1 MTNDYNSQLTKT
13 VIIVADNKNIR
24 RRSEMKRKTAINLIA
39 ITALALLFSWEV
51 AYAQEE
57 KQGEEKVEEFSGEEK
72 AKEVSSEEKGAVSD
86 LVNFIKS
93 IHPGFYIDFAYEYNF
108 NRPQDGLN
116 QLRVFDVE
124 DNEFNLHLFQLS
136 FRRFPTTEGG
146 LVNLVGFGAKLD
158 FGEDAD
164 VIAASGLGDPDDE
177 FDLQE
182 AYIHILA
189 PFGNGIDI
197 YGGKFVTL
205 AGAEVIESKDDYNY
219 SRSFLFGFA
228 IPFTHTG
235 IRIHYPV
242 APFDFIIGLNNGWDT
257 VDDVNDGK
265 TIESRVGLNFEKFS
279 IGVVGYFGPEEQN
292 VDGDWRE
299 LIDIVATFAPI
310 ENLALIANLDF
321 GWQQDA
327 NFDLDGDG
335 ITDVE
340 ENVFWWGVAGYIVYD
355 LNEIV
360 RLVLRGEYFDD
371 QDGFRTGTAQKLWEL
386 TPTLQLRPF
395 AKYSPFDNLLL
406 RLEYRHDQSDEGVF
420 EDNDGNFKKTQDTVA
435 LELLYYFTL

>member
-1 MTNDYNSQLTKT
+1 MRKK
-13 VIIVADNKNIR
+13 IIV
-24 RRSEMKRKTAINLIA
+24 LIA
-39 ITALALLFSWEV
+39 LTALAFVFQWEFT
-51 AYAQEE
+51 YAQEE
-57 KQGEEKVEEFSGEEK
+57 KPGEEIEKVEEFTGEEK
-72 AKEVSSEEKGAVSD
+72 PEKEAAKEEEEKGAVSD
-86 LVNFIKS
+86 LVNFLKS
-93 IHPGFYIDFAYEYNF
+93 IHVGFYIDTSYEYNF
-108 NRPQDGLN
+108 NRPQDEQN
-116 QLRVFDVE
+116 QLRVFDMD

-136 FRRFPTTEGG
+136 FRRTPTTEGG
-146 LVNLVGFGAKLD
+146 LANLVGFGAKLD

-164 VIAASGLGDPDDE
+164 VIGATGLGDADDE

-205 AGAEVIESKDDYNY
+205 AGAEVIESKDDFNF

-228 IPFTHTG
+228 IPFTYTG
-235 IRIHYPV
+235 IRIHYPF
-242 APFDFIIGLNNGWDT
+242 APFDFIVGLNNGWDV
-257 VDDVNDGK
+257 VDDNNDGK
-265 TIESRVGLNFEKFS
+265 TIETRVGLNLEKFS
-279 IGVVGYFGPEEQN
+279 IGVVGYFGPEEN
-292 VDGDWRE
+292 KVDGDWRE
-299 LIDIVATFAPI
+299 LIDVVATLIPL
-310 ENLALIANLDF
+310 ENLTLVANLDF

-327 NFDLDGDG
+327 NLDS
-335 ITDVE
+335 TE

>member
-1 MTNDYNSQLTKT
+1 MRKR
-13 VIIVADNKNIR
+13 IIV
-24 RRSEMKRKTAINLIA
+24 LIA
-39 ITALALLFSWEV
+39 LTALAFVFQWEFI
-51 AYAQEE
+51 YAQEE
-57 KQGEEKVEEFSGEEK
+57 KPGEETEKVEEFTGEEK
-72 AKEVSSEEKGAVSD
+72 PEKEAAKEEEEKGAVSD
-86 LVNFIKS
+86 LVNFLKS
-93 IHPGFYIDFAYEYNF
+93 IHVGFYIDTSYEYNF
-108 NRPQDGLN
+108 NRPQDEQN
-116 QLRVFDVE
+116 QLRVFDMD

-136 FRRFPTTEGG
+136 FRRTPTTEGG
-146 LVNLVGFGAKLD
+146 LANLVGFGAKLD

-164 VIAASGLGDPDDE
+164 VIGATGLGDADDE

-279 IGVVGYFGPEEQN
+279 IGV
-292 VDGDWRE
+292 
-299 LIDIVATFAPI
+299 
-310 ENLALIANLDF
+310 
-321 GWQQDA
+321 
-327 NFDLDGDG
+327 
-335 ITDVE
+335 
-340 ENVFWWGVAGYIVYD
+340 
-355 LNEIV
+355 
-360 RLVLRGEYFDD
+360 GEYFDD
-371 QDGFRTGTAQKLWEL
+371 QDGFRTGTAQQLWEL

-435 LELLYYFTL
+435 MELLYYFTL